1 MKKEVKLT
9 TVKELFK
16 KTKRGILSNGHYFL
30 PNEEL
35 NGKFLPASFAIYQ
48 RAGGEFVWCNYKF
61 SYLPEMG
68 GWEMKEVRR

>member
-16 KTKRGILSNGHYFL
+16 KAKRGILSNNGYFL

-35 NGKFLPASFAIYQ
+35 NGKFLPAFFAIHQ
-48 RAGGEFVWCNYKF
+48 RAGGEFVWCGYKF
-61 SYLPEMG
+61 SYLPEIG
-68 GWEMKEVRR
+68 GWEIKEVK